1 MQVSLFMEKI
11 LSNLFTK
18 ILKKESKCH
27 DIINIPSLIGKIVHS
42 KDNFKSVL
50 FQDLLNKLNSK
61 LLVEFSLKNPYQNQ
75 IKINN
80 QKMMSF
86 D

>member
-1 MQVSLFMEKI
+1 MEKI

-18 ILKKESKCH
+18 TLKKESKCH

-42 KDNFKSVL
+42 KDNLKSVL

-61 LLVEFSLKNPYQNQ
+61 LLVEFSLKNPLQNK
-75 IKINN
+75 IKMNN
-80 QKMMSF
+80 KKIISF
-86 D
+86 E